1 MSNNTLFLRL
11 EGPLQSWGER
21 SRWSIRDTA
30 PEPTKSGVVGLLACA
45 LGWRDDE
52 RIAALARQL
61 RIGVRCDRSPTTLLE
76 DYHTVG
82 GGYHTPMLLTAEGKR
97 KISNKR
103 PHTEQTWRWYLCDAS
118 FLVVVQSEPEDAG
131 LIERLAEA
139 VQSPA
144 WPIYLGR
151 KSCVPALPVFAGLGR
166 HDSLLAALQ
175 AVNLPTRAPDDV
187 GPRRVRAVLECSPD
201 EADSVRR
208 RDQLA
213 SRRFR
218 LWTTRYSRDVTLT
231 VGVSPAESEESDDL
245 PQSVDA

>member
-1 MSNNTLFLRL
+1 
-11 EGPLQSWGER
+11 
-21 SRWSIRDTA
+21 
-30 PEPTKSGVVGLLACA
+30 VGLLACA

-52 RIAALARQL
+52 RIATLAHQL

-82 GGYHTPMLLTAEGKR
+82 GGYRTPMLLTAEGKR

-118 FLVVVQSEPEDAG
+118 FLVAVQSEPDDTE
-131 LIERLAEA
+131 LIERLAAA

-151 KSCVPALPVFAGLGR
+151 KSCVPTRPVFAGLGR
-166 HDSLLAALQ
+166 HDSLRAALQ
-175 AVNLPTRAPDDV
+175 AVDLPARAPDDV
-187 GPRRVRAVLECSPD
+187 GQRRVRAVLECNP
-201 EADSVRR
+201 EETDSVRR
-208 RDQLA
+208 RDQLT

-218 LWTTRYSRDVTLT
+218 LWATRYSHDVSLT
-231 VGVSPAESEESDDL
+231 IRVSPAESEEADDL